1 MEWLRLLGLPIL
13 GLLLVLMPL
22 VLSEF
27 RLNLLAKYLCFAFPA
42 IGIVLIWGYGGILS
56 LGQGIF
62 FGLGS
67 YMMAM
72 FLKLESTTSDS
83 SAQALSEFF
92 GSSLPDFMV
101 WNSVDALPWWWE
113 PFHYFW
119 FTLPAMIILPAFIAF
134 VLAYLNFRK
143 RVGGVYFSIITLAL
157 SAMMAIV
164 IIGQQGVTG
173 GINGITDFKTFFGIS
188 FEAEG
193 VRTGLYFATVVLLL
207 IALVAG
213 RFIVGSRL
221 GKILVAI
228 RDREDRVRFS
238 GYDPAMFKGFIF
250 AVAAVL
256 SSIGGALFTL
266 QVGLASPSLVG
277 IVPSIEMVIYAAVGG
292 RLSLIGAVYG
302 AILVGAGKTY
312 FSGEFRRV
320 LAVFHRRIV
329 HARRHLPARRPGES
343 AGQVEGQQERTR
355 GSAEVSGLI
364 LSVEDLTV
372 SFDGFK
378 AVDGLNFYVE
388 EEELRV
394 VIGPNGAGKTTLL
407 DMICGKTKPSG
418 GSIRFKN
425 RQLTSMIE
433 YQITRAGVGR
443 KFQNPSVYEDLTVL
457 ENLEISYPKKR
468 NVFGSLFFRRA
479 PEIVD
484 KIESVARQI
493 YLDEQLGTKAGL
505 LSHGQKQ
512 WLEIGMLLMQD
523 PELMLLD
530 EPVAGMSAREREQ
543 TAELLKRIA
552 KGRSMVVIEHDMAF
566 VKMIAQKVTVLHQG
580 KEARRRHDGTGAE
593 RRTRHRCLSWS
604 LTFIQ
609 DKKRKKAEMRL
620 FCSH

>member
-1 MEWLRLLGLPIL
+1 MGNAVSAVNDAGARSGAARRTPVEWLRFLGLPIL

-42 IGIVLIWGYGGILS
+42 IGVVLIWGYGGILS

-72 FLKLESTTSDS
+72 YLKLESTTSDS

-119 FTLPAMIILPAFIAF
+119 FTLPAMIILPALIAF

-157 SAMMAIV
+157 AAIMSIV

-193 VRTGLYFATVVLLL
+193 VRTGLYFATVMLLL
-207 IALVAG
+207 IALVVG
-213 RFIVGSRL
+213 RFIIGSRL

-266 QVGLASPSLVG
+266 QIGVASPSLVG

-302 AILVGAGKTY
+302 TILVGAGKTFFSENFVEYWLY
-312 FSGEFRRV
+312 FIGGLFMVVVIFLPEG
-320 LAVFHRRIV
+320 LASLLDKLKGHKS
-329 HARRHLPARRPGES
+329 AS
-343 AGQVEGQQERTR
+343 AG
-355 GSAEVSGLI
+355 A
-364 LSVEDLTV
+364 
-372 SFDGFK
+372 
-378 AVDGLNFYVE
+378 
-388 EEELRV
+388 
-394 VIGPNGAGKTTLL
+394 
-407 DMICGKTKPSG
+407 
-418 GSIRFKN
+418 
-425 RQLTSMIE
+425 
-433 YQITRAGVGR
+433 
-443 KFQNPSVYEDLTVL
+443 
-457 ENLEISYPKKR
+457 PK
-468 NVFGSLFFRRA
+468 
-479 PEIVD
+479 
-484 KIESVARQI
+484 
-493 YLDEQLGTKAGL
+493 
-505 LSHGQKQ
+505 
-512 WLEIGMLLMQD
+512 
-523 PELMLLD
+523 
-530 EPVAGMSAREREQ
+530 
-543 TAELLKRIA
+543 
-552 KGRSMVVIEHDMAF
+552 
-566 VKMIAQKVTVLHQG
+566 
-580 KEARRRHDGTGAE
+580 
-593 RRTRHRCLSWS
+593 
-604 LTFIQ
+604 
-609 DKKRKKAEMRL
+609 
-620 FCSH
+620 

>member
-1 MEWLRLLGLPIL
+1 MGNAVSAVNGAGARSGAARRTLVEWLRLLGLPIL

-22 VLSEF
+22 LLSEF

-56 LGQGIF
+56 LGQGMF

-113 PFHYFW
+113 PFHSFW
-119 FTLPAMIILPAFIAF
+119 FTLPAMIILPAFVAF

-157 SAMMAIV
+157 AAIMAIV

-188 FEAEG
+188 FEAQG
-193 VRTGLYFATVVLLL
+193 VRTGLYIATVVLLL
-207 IALVAG
+207 IALVVA
-213 RFIVGSRL
+213 RSIIGSRL

-312 FSGEFRRV
+312 FSENF
-320 LAVFHRRIV
+320 
-329 HARRHLPARRPGES
+329 
-343 AGQVEGQQERTR
+343 VEYWLYFIG
-355 GSAEVSGLI
+355 GLFM
-364 LSVEDLTV
+364 V
-372 SFDGFK
+372 
-378 AVDGLNFYVE
+378 
-388 EEELRV
+388 V
-394 VIGPNGAGKTTLL
+394 VIFLPEGLASLL
-407 DMICGKTKPSG
+407 DKLKGNKSA
-418 GSIRFKN
+418 
-425 RQLTSMIE
+425 
-433 YQITRAGVGR
+433 RAG
-443 KFQNPSVYEDLTVL
+443 
-457 ENLEISYPKKR
+457 
-468 NVFGSLFFRRA
+468 A
-479 PEIVD
+479 PE
-484 KIESVARQI
+484 
-493 YLDEQLGTKAGL
+493 
-505 LSHGQKQ
+505 
-512 WLEIGMLLMQD
+512 
-523 PELMLLD
+523 
-530 EPVAGMSAREREQ
+530 
-543 TAELLKRIA
+543 
-552 KGRSMVVIEHDMAF
+552 
-566 VKMIAQKVTVLHQG
+566 
-580 KEARRRHDGTGAE
+580 
-593 RRTRHRCLSWS
+593 
-604 LTFIQ
+604 
-609 DKKRKKAEMRL
+609 
-620 FCSH
+620 